1 MSAVEH
7 EARRTTAERAGSTDR
22 HRFGRLLTA
31 AAASNLAD
39 GVVKLALPVA
49 AARLTTSPGLVA
61 GVATT
66 AMLPWLLF
74 ALPAGALV
82 DRLDRRRTIL
92 AAHLLRVTA
101 LVLLVA
107 AIGLG
112 LLRLPLL
119 YLLALVLGIAETF
132 ADTADAALVPAV
144 VPRGELERANARL
157 LGVQTV
163 TNGFIGPLLGG
174 MLAAAG
180 LGLAFGAGAG
190 LYLAAAGALLLLR
203 GSFRAPPTP
212 RTRLHREI
220 AEGIRVVAR
229 NRLLAALA
237 LIVAVMNISWSAW
250 LAVLVVYVVAPGP
263 VGLSEWGYGVLLTA
277 IGIGGV
283 LGTLLAAPMQ
293 RWIGRRWMIG
303 ADIAGTFAM
312 LAVPALTTSAWAIG
326 AAAVVGGIGSTLWGV
341 VVVTLR
347 QRTVPDALQGR
358 VSGVFRLCGYGAMAL
373 GAALAGVV
381 AELAGVRAVFAG
393 CAALTLLLV
402 VPFHTAI
409 TGAALASLDTPAGHE
424 DNVSPNSAA
433 ATFRS

>member
-1 MSAVEH
+1 MSAAEHKATIATTERVESVGG
-7 EARRTTAERAGSTDR
+7 RRFR
-22 HRFGRLLTA
+22 RLLTA

-39 GVVKLALPVA
+39 GVIKLALPVA
-49 AARLTTSPGLVA
+49 AARLTDSPGLVA
-61 GVATT
+61 GVATVG
-66 AMLPWLLF
+66 MLPWLLF
-74 ALPAGALV
+74 ALPAGALI
-82 DRLDRRRTIL
+82 DRLDRRWTIL
-92 AAHLLRVTA
+92 VAHLLRVAA
-101 LVLLVA
+101 LVVLVA

-112 LLRLPLL
+112 LLGLPLL

-132 ADTADAALVPAV
+132 ADTADAALLPAV
-144 VPRGELERANARL
+144 VPHGELERANARL

-163 TNGFIGPLLGG
+163 TNGFIGPPLGG
-174 MLAAAG
+174 MLAGIG
-180 LGLAFGAGAG
+180 LTAAFGTGAG
-190 LYLAAAGALLLLR
+190 LYLAAAFVLLLLR
-203 GSFRAPPTP
+203 GSFRAAPTA
-212 RTRLHREI
+212 RMRLHREI

-263 VGLSEWGYGVLLTA
+263 VGLSEWGYGVLLTG

-283 LGTLLAAPMQ
+283 VGTLLAAPVQ
-293 RWIGRRWMIG
+293 RLIGRRWMIG

-312 LAVPALTTSAWAIG
+312 LAVPAMTTSAWAIG
-326 AAAVVGGIGSTLWGV
+326 MAAVVGGIGSTLWGV

-347 QRTVPDALQGR
+347 QRAVPDALQGR

-381 AELAGVRAVFAG
+381 AEIAGVRAVFAG

-409 TGAALASLDTPAGHE
+409 TDAALAGAASPEDGGGHWK
-424 DNVSPNSAA
+424 
-433 ATFRS
+433 